1 MSGKCLAKEQHLA
14 TLLNLKPKPL
24 PPESNALN
32 VRPPHLC
39 IALKEPWFCLT
50 IIAGSWEVQT
60 RLQLQQ
66 FNIMVFVNQT
76 ALHVVS
82 SCIYSV
88 MCIAFFSDFSG

>member
-1 MSGKCLAKEQHLA
+1 MSGKCLAKEQHLV

-50 IIAGSWEVQT
+50 IIAGS
-60 RLQLQQ
+60 
-66 FNIMVFVNQT
+66 
-76 ALHVVS
+76 
-82 SCIYSV
+82 
-88 MCIAFFSDFSG
+88 